1 MLLRIHP
8 VNPEERKI
16 KIVIDCLKSGGII
29 IYPTDTVYSL
39 GCDLFN
45 HDAIEKAGRIKNIN
59 PKTANYSIVC
69 YDLSHLSDFVF
80 SIDTPLYRL
89 MKKSMPGPF
98 TFILKAN
105 NNVPKIF
112 KSKKKTVGIRV
123 PDNLISRTIIKA
135 LGNPITS
142 TSIHEPDDP
151 DDYISDPEIIYE
163 KFGNLV
169 DIVID
174 GGFGHKKPSTVVD
187 CSDGSVTV
195 IRQGLGNLETFA

>member
-112 KSKKKTVGIRV
+112 KSKKKSVGIRV
-123 PDNLISRTIIKA
+123 PDNLISRSIIKA

-142 TSIHEPDDP
+142 TSIHESDAP

-187 CSDGSVTV
+187 CSDGGVTI
-195 IRQGLGNLETFA
+195 IRQGLGNLEAFA

>member
-8 VNPEERKI
+8 VNPEDRKI
-16 KIVIDCLKSGGII
+16 KIVTECLKDGGII

-39 GCDLFN
+39 GCDINN
-45 HDAIEKAGRIKNIN
+45 HSAIEKMSRIKNIDV
-59 PKTANYSIVC
+59 KSANYSIVC

-80 SIDTPLYRL
+80 SIDTPLYRV
-89 MKKSMPGPF
+89 MKKSLPGAF

-105 NNVPKIF
+105 SNVPRIF

-123 PDNLISRTIIKA
+123 PDNKICRMIVKE

-142 TSIHEPDDP
+142 TSIHDIIDKE
-151 DDYISDPEIIYE
+151 DYITDAEKIYE
-163 KFGNLV
+163 LFENRV

-174 GGFGHKKPSTVVD
+174 GGYGNRTPSTVLD
-187 CSDGSVTV
+187 CSGGEITI
-195 IRQGLGNLETFA
+195 IRQGLGILDV

>member
-1 MLLRIHP
+1 MLLQIHP
-8 VNPEERKI
+8 VNPEERKL
-16 KIVIDCLKSGGII
+16 KIVTECLKDGGII

-45 HDAIEKAGRIKNIN
+45 HDAIERVGRIKNIN

-89 MKKSMPGPF
+89 MKKSLPGAF
-98 TFILKAN
+98 TFILKGN

-123 PDNLISRTIIKA
+123 PDNLIARSIVKM
-135 LGNPITS
+135 LENPITS

-163 KFGNLV
+163 KYGNIV

-174 GGFGHKKPSTVVD
+174 GGFGNKKPSTVVD
-187 CSDGSVTV
+187 CSDGSVT
-195 IRQGLGNLETFA
+195 ILRQGLGDLDSNA

>member
-8 VNPEERKI
+8 ENPEERKI
-16 KIVIDCLKSGGII
+16 RIVTECLKDGGIV

-39 GCDLFN
+39 GCDINN
-45 HDAIEKAGRIKNIN
+45 HHAIEKMSKIKNIDV
-59 PKTANYSIVC
+59 KTANYSLVC

-80 SIDTPLYRL
+80 SIDTPLYRV
-89 MKKSMPGPF
+89 MKKSLPGAF
-98 TFILKAN
+98 TFILRAN

-123 PDNLISRTIIKA
+123 PDNKICRMIVKE

-142 TSIHEPDDP
+142 TSIHDIYDY
-151 DDYISDPEIIYE
+151 DDYITDAEEIYKLFE
-163 KFGNLV
+163 KRV

-174 GGFGHKKPSTVVD
+174 GGYGHKTPSTVLD
-187 CSDGSVTV
+187 CSDGEINLV
-195 IRQGLGNLETFA
+195 RQGLGIFEA

>member
-16 KIVIDCLKSGGII
+16 SIVTECLKKGGVI
-29 IYPTDTVYSL
+29 IYPTDTVYAL
-39 GCDLFN
+39 GCDLNN
-45 HDAIEKAGRIKNIN
+45 HDAIEKIGRIKNIN
-59 PKTANYSIVC
+59 PRTANYSIVC
-69 YDLSHLSDFVF
+69 FDLSHLSDYVF
-80 SIDTPLYRL
+80 SIDTPLYRV
-89 MKKSMPGPF
+89 MKKALPGPF

-123 PDNLISRTIIKA
+123 PDNNISRMIVKS

-142 TSIHEPDDP
+142 TSIHELDNPE
-151 DDYISDPEIIYE
+151 DYITDPQEIYDR
-163 KFGNLV
+163 FGKLV

-174 GGFGHKKPSTVVD
+174 GGFGKMKPSTIVD
-187 CSDGSVTV
+187 CSGGDISIT
-195 IRQGLGNLETFA
+195 RQGLGKLESYA